1 MTYPN
6 LINFEENNHFFKL
19 IFKSIE
25 EGLIISD
32 SNGVIVFVN
41 LRTQE
46 LFGYSEAEL
55 LGQKI
60 ELLIPAKH
68 HHHHADD
75 RASYIKKPTSRTM
88 GSGRTLEALCKDGST
103 FYTEIS
109 LNHIDIESHK
119 YVVALITDISKRV
132 EAEQKIRLLNTEL
145 ETKVF
150 ERTQELEESQI
161 LYTAVA
167 QNFPNGTIN
176 VFDKNL
182 NYIFAEGKELFN
194 LGITSKKLIGTSYL
208 ERLSPS
214 VKPTIESALR
224 EVFEGEKKDFELNY
238 KGQYYNINAVPLFNE
253 KKEIDKILVVE
264 KNITQE
270 KLAKQQLEGALKKEK
285 ELNEMKSRF
294 VSMASHEFRTPLSTI
309 LSSNSLIEKYIETK
323 DYQKTE
329 KHLKRVK
336 NSVKGLTD
344 ILNDFLSTDKLES
357 NLISIKPC
365 YFDYQDFVEE
375 VKEDLQMMCQEGQEI
390 ISEIE
395 GDTKAKVYSDRNI
408 LKNILFNLLTNAIK
422 YSNENEPIFYQS
434 IISEKQIEIKIID
447 SGIGIPIKDQE
458 KLFTRFYRAEN
469 VTNIKGTGLG
479 LVIVKSYLNLLKG
492 NISYES
498 AENKGSCFTII
509 IPNTP

>member
-32 SNGVIVFVN
+32 ANGVIVFIN
-41 LRTQE
+41 FRTQE
-46 LFGYSEAEL
+46 LFGYDEAEL
-55 LGQKI
+55 IGQKV
-60 ELLIPAKH
+60 EVLIPTKH
-68 HHHHADD
+68 HHHVDD
-75 RASYIKKPTSRTM
+75 REAYIKKPVRRTM
-88 GSGRTLEALCKDGST
+88 GIGRTLEGLRKDGSM

-109 LNHIDIESHK
+109 LNHIDIEGNK

-132 EAEQKIRLLNTEL
+132 EAEKKIRLLNTEL

-150 ERTQELEESQI
+150 ERTRELEESQI

-167 QNFPNGTIN
+167 RNFPNGTIN
-176 VFDKNL
+176 VFDNKL

-208 ERLSPS
+208 ERLSPA
-214 VKPTIESALR
+214 VRPTIETALHA
-224 EVFEGEKKDFELNY
+224 VFKGEKKDFELNY
-238 KGQYYNINAVPLFNE
+238 KGQHYNINAVPLFND
-253 KKEIDKILVVE
+253 KKKIDKILVVE
-264 KNITQE
+264 KNITQQ
-270 KLAKQQLEGALKKEK
+270 KLAKQQLEDALKKEK

-309 LSSNSLIEKYIETK
+309 LSSNSLIEKYIEAN
-323 DYQKTE
+323 DHQKTE
-329 KHLKRVK
+329 KHIKRIK

-365 YFDYQDFVEE
+365 YFDYQDFVAE
-375 VKEDLQMMCQEGQEI
+375 VKEDLQMMCQDGQEI

-395 GDTKAKVYSDRNI
+395 GDTKTKVYSDRNI

-422 YSNENEPIFYQS
+422 YSHENEAIYYKT
-434 IISEKQIEIKIID
+434 IIHKKQIEIKIID
-447 SGIGIPIKDQE
+447 KGIGIPKKDQA

-469 VTNIKGTGLG
+469 AINIKGTGLG
-479 LVIVKSYLNLLKG
+479 LVIVKSYLNLLNG
-492 NISYES
+492 DISYES
-498 AENKGSCFTII
+498 IENKGSCFTII
-509 IPNTP
+509 IPSTHE